1 MSNDPEFWGYQRG
14 PRGERRRCKKC
25 GRLES
30 DRTCP
35 HGDEFKM
42 KFSGTVVRK
51 LLVEGGT
58 PPPEMIRPEVFQA
71 QKDFDNPFI
80 E

>member
-1 MSNDPEFWGYQRG
+1 
-14 PRGERRRCKKC
+14 
-25 GRLES
+25 
-30 DRTCP
+30 
-35 HGDEFKM
+35 M

-71 QKDFDNPFI
+71 QKEFDNPFI